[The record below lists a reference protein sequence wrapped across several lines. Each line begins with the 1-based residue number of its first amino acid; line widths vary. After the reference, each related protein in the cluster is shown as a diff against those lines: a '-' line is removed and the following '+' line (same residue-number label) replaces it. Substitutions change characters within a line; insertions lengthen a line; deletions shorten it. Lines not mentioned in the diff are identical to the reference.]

1 MGYRGRG
8 RALTSNIIVWR
19 DELAEYVPD
28 RGALTAEVGIL
39 GSELWRHGGQLDSCE
54 LNTGTLAGRR
64 R

>member
-39 GSELWRHGGQLDSCE
+39 GSELWRHGGQLD
-54 LNTGTLAGRR
+54 
-64 R
+64 